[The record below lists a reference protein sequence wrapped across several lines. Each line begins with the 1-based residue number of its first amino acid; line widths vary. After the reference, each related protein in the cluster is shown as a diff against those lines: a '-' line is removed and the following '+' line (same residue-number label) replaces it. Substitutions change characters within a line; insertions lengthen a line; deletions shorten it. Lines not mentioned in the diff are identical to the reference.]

1 MHRGG
6 NRHRSDW
13 ICADCGN
20 DVFGSKDKC
29 GKCGLFRSKSDAK
42 GAIKA
47 NCAIPAAARKPGDW
61 DCACG
66 ELNFA
71 ARISCRRCAKAKP
84 AVPAAQQPIPDNQPT
99 YRAGDWFCAGCNE
112 LNFGARDA
120 CFKCGCNRAG
130 HHERKDTSCA
140 VCLMEN
146 KTVTIK
152 TCGHFAMCATCAQKF
167 NHCPMCRQGY
177 NPLRDLLRTFDVAA

>member
-29 GKCGLFRSKSDAK
+29 GKCGLFRSKSEAK

-61 DCACG
+61 DCVCG

-71 ARISCRRCAKAKP
+71 ARTSCRKCSKAKP
-84 AVPAAQQPIPDNQPT
+84 TADTQPT

-112 LNFGARDA
+112 LNFGSRDA
-120 CFKCGCNRAG
+120 CFKCNVNRTS
-130 HHERKDTSCA
+130 HREKKDTSCA
-140 VCLMEN
+140 VCLIADKN
-146 KTVTIK
+146 TTIK
-152 TCGHFAMCATCAQKF
+152 TCGHFAMCEVCAQKF
-167 NHCPMCRQGY
+167 DHCPMCRSVY
-177 NPLRDLLRTFDVAA
+177 NPLKDLLRTFDVAA